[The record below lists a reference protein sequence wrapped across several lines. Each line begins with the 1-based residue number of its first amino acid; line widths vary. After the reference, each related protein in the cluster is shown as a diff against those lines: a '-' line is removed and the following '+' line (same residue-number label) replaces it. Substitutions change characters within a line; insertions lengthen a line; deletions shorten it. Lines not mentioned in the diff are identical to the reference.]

1 MCVAVQFVAHP
12 NCQQLIAA
20 RWYDGLPGYRR
31 RNDVTRLLTMAT
43 IGLLHPL
50 LCIFYTIWPC
60 GAIGHFLRRP
70 FVNCICHGASY
81 LVFVCKLGGE
91 GEVTPY
97 SLLLYTPY
105 TIFHI
110 NRMFNFASSFHHR
123 RITEIRFY
131 RLRDGTV
138 RGCAAEKDGERCPGS
153 SSHIRGVDYHG
164 LRHWSAVTSL
174 LCRFRSDW
182 PLCGRRAF

>member
-81 LVFVCKLGGE
+81 LVFVCELGG
-91 GEVTPY
+91 GGGLLHTRYCCIRHTPY
-97 SLLLYTPY
+97 FTSIECLILRLVFIIVASQRFDFIGYVMALSEDAQQR
-105 TIFHI
+105 
-110 NRMFNFASSFHHR
+110 RMV
-123 RITEIRFY
+123 
-131 RLRDGTV
+131 RDVQGPPPTFEEWIIMV
-138 RGCAAEKDGERCPGS
+138 YVIGQR
-153 SSHIRGVDYHG
+153 
-164 LRHWSAVTSL
+164 
-174 LCRFRSDW
+174 
-182 PLCGRRAF
+182 